1 VLTVPDKPQL
11 KNKLRGANE
20 ELKIQENYPSPIN
33 LPKTDEELESNNDEH
48 YSSSSGDVT
57 DDNVN

>member
-1 VLTVPDKPQL
+1 VPDKPKF

-33 LPKTDEELESNNDEH
+33 LPKTDEEMESNNDEQ
-48 YSSSSGDVT
+48 YSSSGSGDVT